1 MNSSATEIE
10 RYISGVSAALA
21 DLPDPVRQELL
32 EDLPDHLAE
41 IAADDPASLDD
52 RLGPPASYAAELR
65 AATGVDVGKHERSP
79 ARVAATIAAL
89 RPHARTFDETVGRMI
104 GYDRLVDFLVQLRP
118 AWWVLRGY
126 VVAMLLLYFL
136 ADGYDLFPQDSSAGL
151 LGWVLVVVLVG
162 LSIRIGRRPLH
173 LTRRVRPLW
182 LAAGATA
189 VLVALGLAWVTGGF
203 DNAVPNPS
211 YSPSGNVS
219 YEDPSEV
226 YVYTENGQSITDVRV
241 YNRRGEAVPI
251 AVPMGC
257 GQTEQVYQERRGCP
271 DTGPTVIPEPSESGT
286 PSRSGTP
293 SQSGAPSESGTPCPS
308 AS

>member
-89 RPHARTFDETVGRMI
+89 RPHARTFDETVGRLI
-104 GYDRLVDFLVQLRP
+104 GYDRLVDFLAQLRP

-136 ADGYDLFPQDSSAGL
+136 ADGYDMFPQDSNAGL
-151 LGWVLVVVLVG
+151 LGWALVLVLVG

-173 LTRRVRPLW
+173 MTRRVGPLW
-182 LAAGATA
+182 LAVGAAA
-189 VLVALGLAWVTGGF
+189 VLAAGFGLVWVSDGSE
-203 DNAVPNPS
+203 N
-211 YSPSGNVS
+211 YSPTPGYPPSASYPPSGTVV
-219 YEDPSEV
+219 YEDSNEV
-226 YVYTENGQSITDVRV
+226 YVYTENGQPITNVRV
-241 YNRRGEAVPI
+241 YNRHGEAVPI

-257 GQTEQVYQERRGCP
+257 GHTEQVYQERRGCP
-271 DTGPTVIPEPSESGT
+271 DTGPGVTPVPSGSGIPSESGT
-286 PSRSGTP
+286 PS
-293 SQSGAPSESGTPCPS
+293 PS

>member
-1 MNSSATEIE
+1 MNSTATEVE

-21 DLPDPVRQELL
+21 DLPDAVRQELL

-65 AATGVDVGKHERSP
+65 AATGVDVEKRERSP
-79 ARVAATIAAL
+79 QRVAATIAAL
-89 RPHARTFDETVGRMI
+89 RPHARTFDETVGRLI

-118 AWWVLRGY
+118 AWWVFRGY
-126 VVAMLLLYFL
+126 VVAMVLLYIL

-151 LGWVLVVVLVG
+151 LGWALVVVLVG

-173 LTRRVRPLW
+173 MTRRVRPLW
-182 LAAGATA
+182 LAVGAAA
-189 VLVALGLAWVTGGF
+189 VLAAAFGLAWVSGGSE
-203 DNAVPNPS
+203 N
-211 YSPSGNVS
+211 YSPSPSYPPSGNIG
-219 YEDPSEV
+219 YEDPNEV
-226 YVYTENGQSITDVRV
+226 YVYTENGQSITNVRV
-241 YNRRGEAVPI
+241 YNRHGEAVPI

-271 DTGPTVIPEPSESGT
+271 DSGPGVAPEPSESGIPE
-286 PSRSGTP
+286 PSGSGLP
-293 SQSGAPSESGTPCPS
+293 SPS